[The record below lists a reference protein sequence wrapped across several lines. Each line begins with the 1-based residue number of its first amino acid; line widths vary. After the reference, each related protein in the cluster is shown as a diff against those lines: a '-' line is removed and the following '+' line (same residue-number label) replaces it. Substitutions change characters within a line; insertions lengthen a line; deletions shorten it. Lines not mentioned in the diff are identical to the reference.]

1 MKNNVITIGL
11 KGTKRYIFLLLILSI
26 IFSYLTLQTA
36 IYVKYAI
43 DNVICNN
50 YENLPVLLNKV
61 LTNNY
66 I

>member
-26 IFSYLTLQTA
+26 LFAYLTLQTA

-50 YENLPVLLNKV
+50 YEELPLIIRNI